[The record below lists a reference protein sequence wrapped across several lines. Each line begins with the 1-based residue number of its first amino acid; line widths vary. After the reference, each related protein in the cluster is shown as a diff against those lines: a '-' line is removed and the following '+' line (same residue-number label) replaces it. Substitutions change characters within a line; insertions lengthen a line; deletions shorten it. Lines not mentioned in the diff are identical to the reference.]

1 MPSKRSIAIPLLLAL
16 ALAFALP
23 AGASADRAAIRKERV
38 QLREAVER
46 SRLVP
51 PQLRRGSFALRR
63 ARMSTV
69 GRWAL
74 STVAPTGRLRG
85 RLDAVTALFEHQRGA
100 WRVFQLGTAGVGC
113 GKLIVPRDVRRDLGI
128 VCAKSE

>member
-16 ALAFALP
+16 TLAFALP

-51 PQLRRGSFALRR
+51 PQIRSGSFALRR

-100 WRVFQLGTAGVGC
+100 WRVFQIGTAGVGC

-128 VCAKSE
+128 ICAKSD